1 MKFDIGQLDLNAKSR
16 NVSWRI
22 VPSPWLSNAT
32 LFDATL
38 NSDFLPDLRTPG
50 RHESSQLDKNDF
62 FYVDIYL
69 DGPAV
74 LSRNFFDLVANIFL
88 DSRESALFSDYWLRS
103 RNGTASH
110 VKLPKF
116 SFERFLAT
124 DFLGPVVA
132 FASAE
137 KPSDIPMSRSKLLY
151 ERNCTIFRIPIPTY
165 ETDSSNCSTNLKY
178 SHIAESTEFL
188 KENRNGARFTEGFE
202 KGSLDISYVPLAQ
215 GSVSIIIPT
224 RGSHLDAQSL
234 SMVEFCVKSTL
245 RQDRSG
251 LKLELVLV
259 VDDDTE
265 QTYVSRIRESI
276 PADVTC
282 KVIKFAPPF
291 NFSKKCNLGFSNSSG
306 EIVVF
311 LNDDTEWIDEH
322 GLKELIGTASLSNV
336 GVVGALLLYPDGYVQ
351 HAGQTMRPPDILHA
365 YQFQRPF
372 DGPFGDLVVAHE
384 ASGVTG
390 ACMALK
396 RTVVNE
402 IGGWSEDFPNS
413 FNDVELCLRIRD
425 KGYSVIQANKV
436 RLVHHESKT
445 RVVEVYTSHRQD
457 LQKNWPNYLEIEDFM
472 RNDFAIGRA
481 QNTLNEIGQNK
492 ADLSGKY
499 VRYFIYLL
507 KNYGL
512 KGLGQSALGVIHKV
526 TQPRSESKKREIF
539 L

>member
-1 MKFDIGQLDLNAKSR
+1 VKFDVGQLDLNAKSR

-22 VPSPWLSNAT
+22 LPSPWLSNASV
-32 LFDATL
+32 FDAAMH
-38 NSDFLPDLRTPG
+38 SDFLPNLHTPG
-50 RHESSQLDKNDF
+50 RHESCHIDKNDF

-69 DGPAV
+69 DGPAI
-74 LSRNFFDLVANIFL
+74 LNRNFFDLVANIFL

-103 RNGTASH
+103 RNGIASH

-132 FASAE
+132 FASVE
-137 KPSDIPMSRSKLLY
+137 KPSDIPMSRSKLIY
-151 ERNCTIFRIPIPTY
+151 ERNCAIFRIPIPTY
-165 ETDSSNCSTNLKY
+165 ETNCSNSSTHLKY
-178 SHIAESTEFL
+178 SHIAESTKFL
-188 KENRNGARFTEGFE
+188 NENRDGARYTEDFE
-202 KGSLDISYVPLAQ
+202 KGRLDISYAPLAQ

-224 RGSHLDAQSL
+224 RGSHLDAQTL
-234 SMVEFCVKSTL
+234 SMVESCVKSTL
-245 RQDRSG
+245 SQDRSG
-251 LKLELVLV
+251 LRLELVLV

-265 QTYVSRIRESI
+265 QTYVSRIREMI

-282 KVIKFAPPF
+282 KVIEFSPPF

-336 GVVGALLLYPDGYVQ
+336 GVAGALLLYTDGYVQ

-402 IGGWSEDFPNS
+402 IGGWSEEFPNS
-413 FNDVELCLRIRD
+413 FNDVELCFRIRD

-457 LQKNWPNYLEIEDFM
+457 LQKSWRYFLSIEDFM
-472 RNDFAIGRA
+472 RNDFALGNL
-481 QNTLNEIGQNK
+481 QNDANEIGKNK
-492 ADLSGKY
+492 TDLSGKY
-499 VRYFIYLL
+499 VRYFFYLL

-512 KGLGQSALGVIHKV
+512 KGLGQSALGVVHKA
-526 TQPRSESKKREIF
+526 TQPRNESKKREIF